1 LVFPT
6 SFFSRRFFL
15 RSAIGVMGNSSLRF
29 LFGIFP
35 QPDSYTIA
43 FAAGLPAALF
53 CAARAAFVL
62 LEESK
67 VVSSYPHMLNSRPVL
82 RTILF
87 ALLLP
92 VFCAAHASL
101 AYGQDFSLTAS
112 SISPP
117 AVNPGQNATSIIDLT
132 ATGGFDSSVSLTCT
146 VTASSGATTNLPLCV
161 VSPASQTP
169 PANGPA
175 LTVSTFGAQPGQ
187 YEIIVTGTSGS
198 MTHQTPQLILNVQDV
213 PEDYTVTI
221 SKAISPTSVPAGLG
235 ASATITITPIG
246 SYTGTVY
253 LYCLSVTPVETAT
266 PYCSFAATQVSTSL
280 PPNAVQIGSDTP
292 ATSVLTINTFGPAA
306 TTTATAKPSKLRG
319 LQGLWLGIPALALIG
334 IGASGSRRKKFL
346 WLMLLML
353 VAGGLLLMP
362 ACNST
367 TNNGSTAPNGD
378 ITPDETYAFTVSA
391 VDQNGIAPSNNSS
404 ASEAATVSLT
414 VTKAP

>member
-1 LVFPT
+1 VK
-6 SFFSRRFFL
+6 
-15 RSAIGVMGNSSLRF
+15 GNSSLRF

-43 FAAGLPAALF
+43 FAADLPAALF
-53 CAARAAFVL
+53 CAARAAFAL

-67 VVSSYPHMLNSRPVL
+67 VVSSYPFMLNCRPLL
-82 RTILF
+82 RTILLS
-87 ALLLP
+87 LLLP

-101 AYGQDFSLTAS
+101 AYGQDFSLSAS
-112 SISPP
+112 PLTPP
-117 AVNPGQNATSIIDLT
+117 AVNPGQNATSIIDMT
-132 ATGGFDSSVSLTCT
+132 VSGGFDSPVTLTCA
-146 VTASSGATTNLPLCV
+146 VTASSGATTDLPTCV

-198 MTHQTPQLILNVQDV
+198 LTAQTTPLILNVQDV

-221 SKAISPTSVPAGLG
+221 SKALSPTSVPAGLG
-235 ASATITITPIG
+235 ASATMTVTPIG
-246 SYTGTVY
+246 NYTGTVY

-266 PYCSFAATQVSTSL
+266 PYCSFAATQPSTSL
-280 PPNAVQIGSDTP
+280 PSNAVQVGSDTP
-292 ATSVLTINTFGPAA
+292 ATAVLTITTFGPAA
-306 TTTATAKPSKLRG
+306 TTTASAKPYKLRG
-319 LQGLWLGIPALALIG
+319 LHSLWLGIPALALIG

-346 WLMLLML
+346 GLMLLML

-378 ITPDETYAFTVSA
+378 ITPDETYVFTISA
-391 VDQNGIAPSNNSS
+391 VDQNGIAPSNNAS
-404 ASEAATVSLT
+404 ASQAATVSLT

>member
-1 LVFPT
+1 
-6 SFFSRRFFL
+6 
-15 RSAIGVMGNSSLRF
+15 MGNSSLRF
-29 LFGIFP
+29 LLGIFP

-43 FAAGLPAALF
+43 FAADLPAALF

-67 VVSSYPHMLNSRPVL
+67 VVSSYPLMLNSRSVL
-82 RTILF
+82 RTIFF

-92 VFCAAHASL
+92 VFCAAHMSL
-101 AYGQDFSLTAS
+101 AYGQDFSLTGS
-112 SISPP
+112 PLTPP
-117 AVNPGQNATSIIDLT
+117 AVNPGQNATSIIDMT
-132 ATGGFDSSVSLTCT
+132 ASGGFDSPVSLSCA
-146 VTASSGATTNLPLCV
+146 VTASSGATTDLPTCV

-187 YEIIVTGTSGS
+187 YTIIVTGTSGS
-198 MTHQTPQLILNVQDV
+198 LTHQTESLILNVQDV

-221 SKAISPTSVPAGLG
+221 SKAISPTSVEAGLG
-235 ASATITITPIG
+235 ASATITVTPIG

-280 PPNAVQIGSDTP
+280 PPNAVQVGNDTP
-292 ATSVLTINTFGPAA
+292 STAVLTITSFGPAA
-306 TTTATAKPSKLRG
+306 TTTASAKPSKLRVFH
-319 LQGLWLGIPALALIG
+319 GLWLAIPALALIG
-334 IGASGSRRKKFL
+334 IGASGNRRRKFL
-346 WLMLLML
+346 GLFLLML

-367 TNNGSTAPNGD
+367 TNNGTTAPNGD
-378 ITPDETYAFTVSA
+378 VTPPNTYTFTISA
-391 VDQNGIAPSNNSS
+391 ADLNGIAPSNNSS
-404 ASEAATVSLT
+404 SSQAATVSLT

>member
-1 LVFPT
+1 VK
-6 SFFSRRFFL
+6 
-15 RSAIGVMGNSSLRF
+15 GNSSLRF

-43 FAAGLPAALF
+43 FAADLPAALF
-53 CAARAAFVL
+53 CAARAAFAL

-67 VVSSYPHMLNSRPVL
+67 VVSSYPLMLNSRPLL

-101 AYGQDFSLTAS
+101 AYGQDFSLTATPLT
-112 SISPP
+112 PP

-132 ATGGFDSSVSLTCT
+132 ASGGFDSPVSLTCA
-146 VTASSGATTNLPLCV
+146 VTASSGATTDLPTCV
-161 VSPASQTP
+161 VSPTSQTP

-187 YEIIVTGTSGS
+187 YEIIITGTSGS
-198 MTHQTPQLILNVQDV
+198 LTHQTSPLILNVQDV
-213 PEDYTVTI
+213 PEDYTVTL
-221 SKAISPTSVPAGLG
+221 SKAISPTSVEAGLG
-235 ASATITITPIG
+235 ASATFTVTPIG

-266 PYCSFAATQVSTSL
+266 PYCSFAATQTSTSL
-280 PPNAVQIGSDTP
+280 PSNAVQVGADTP
-292 ATSVLTINTFGPAA
+292 ATAVLTITTFGHAA
-306 TTTATAKPSKLRG
+306 TTTASAKPSKLRRFH
-319 LQGLWLGIPALALIG
+319 GLWLGVPALALIG

-346 WLMLLML
+346 GLILLML

-367 TNNGSTAPNGD
+367 TNNGTTAPNGD
-378 ITPDETYAFTVSA
+378 VTPAETYTFTISA
-391 VDQNGIAPSNNSS
+391 VDQNGVAPSNNSS
-404 ASEAATVSLT
+404 SSQAATVSLT

>member
-1 LVFPT
+1 M
-6 SFFSRRFFL
+6 
-15 RSAIGVMGNSSLRF
+15 IGNSSLRF
-29 LFGIFP
+29 LFGIFL

-43 FAAGLPAALF
+43 FAADLPAALF

-67 VVSSYPHMLNSRPVL
+67 VVSSYPLMLNSRPVL

-101 AYGQDFSLTAS
+101 AYGQDFSLTGS
-112 SISPP
+112 PLSPP
-117 AVNPGQNATSIIDLT
+117 AVNPGQNATSIIDMT
-132 ATGGFDSSVSLTCT
+132 ASGGFDSPVTLTCA
-146 VTASSGATTNLPLCV
+146 VTASSGATTDLPTCV

-175 LTVSTFGAQPGQ
+175 LTVSTFGAAAGQ
-187 YEIIVTGTSGS
+187 YTIIVTGISGS
-198 MTHQTPQLILNVQDV
+198 LTHQTEPLILNVQDV

-221 SKAISPTSVPAGLG
+221 LKAISPASVEAGLG
-235 ASATITITPIG
+235 ASATFTVTPIG
-246 SYTGTVY
+246 NYTGTVY

-266 PYCSFAATQVSTSL
+266 PYCSFAATQTSTSL
-280 PPNAVQIGSDTP
+280 PPNAVQIGGDTP
-292 ATSVLTINTFGPAA
+292 ETAVLTITTFGPAA
-306 TTTATAKPSKLRG
+306 TTTASAKPSKLRG
-319 LQGLWLGIPALALIG
+319 FHGLWLGIPALALIG

-346 WLMLLML
+346 GLILLML

-367 TNNGSTAPNGD
+367 TNNGTTAPNGNV
-378 ITPDETYAFTVSA
+378 TPDETYTFTISA

-404 ASEAATVSLT
+404 SSQVATVSLT